1 MPEDSSYNAWTSSIR
16 PQPLT
21 RTEHTSEVVGFEP
34 RRRAK
39 KGAEKVS
46 SVSKVSQGKKQTAPL
61 LTLPLLL
68 SSAVSVR
75 RFSTTLVLV

>member
-21 RTEHTSEVVGFEP
+21 GTEHTSKVVGFET

-39 KGAEKVS
+39 KGAKKVS
-46 SVSKVSQGKKQTAPL
+46 SFSKVSQGKKQAAPL
-61 LTLPLLL
+61 LALPLLL

-75 RFSTTLVLV
+75 RFSMTLVLG